1 MPVSAPRWARAEA
14 LSEAEERGY
23 SQRVLDAA
31 LLALSAR
38 IAVDETADTTPEAV
52 ITELWENH
60 FILGPRRAPPGSRR
74 LAVEN
79 AVQLPGSPAAATLPR
94 LKPLARKPKR
104 LDEVPCLY
112 QSGGVAPVVVEMD
125 GGDRSSSPADGL
137 AGRKPPPGGQGS
149 LVTAE
154 SAELRPLADLFEPS
168 STDPEVRAMAER
180 IARRL
185 SIRRP
190 TRDHAG
196 TRGTGAL
203 ESLPYRYASDDI
215 DLDRTLEVLTERPVP
230 EDTDIIVRERVR
242 TRRAVAVLVDVSGS
256 MKGEKIRT
264 MAATVGALAADL
276 ESEDLALVA
285 FWRDAALLK
294 PLRTSRPGTG
304 LLDDLLRIPAK
315 GLTNVHFALT
325 VALAELSRSSARQ
338 RISLLLSDCV
348 HNAGPDPRLVAMRF
362 LRLHVLLQTD
372 GEHDAALGADLAR
385 LGHGRLAPVR
395 DYRQVAPA
403 INQLLTS

>member
-1 MPVSAPRWARAEA
+1 
-14 LSEAEERGY
+14 
-23 SQRVLDAA
+23 VLDAA

-38 IAVDETADTTPEAV
+38 IAVDETVDRTPEAV

-60 FILGPRRAPPGSRR
+60 FIFGPRRAAPGSRR
-74 LAVEN
+74 IEVDN
-79 AVQLPGSPAAATLPR
+79 AVQLPGSPATAALGR

-112 QSGGVAPVVVEMD
+112 QAGGTAPVVVD
-125 GGDRSSSPADGL
+125 LGVDDRSAGAGLPGRELPA
-137 AGRKPPPGGQGS
+137 GGQGS
-149 LVTAE
+149 LITAE
-154 SAELRPLADLFEPS
+154 PAELRPLDDLFEPS
-168 STDPEVRAMAER
+168 GADPAVRAMAER

-196 TRGTGAL
+196 TRGSGAL

-215 DLDRTLEVLTERPVP
+215 DLDRTLEVLTERPAP
-230 EDTDIIVRERVR
+230 CDTDIIVRERVR
-242 TRRAVAVLVDVSGS
+242 TRRAVALLVDVSGS

-294 PLRTSRPGTG
+294 PLHNCRRSTG

-325 VALAELSRSSARQ
+325 VGLAELSRSSARQ
-338 RISLLLSDCV
+338 RIALLLSDCV
-348 HNAGPDPRLVAMRF
+348 HNAGPDPRLVALRF
-362 LRLHVLLQTD
+362 PRLHVLLQTD
-372 GEHDAALGADLAR
+372 GEHDAALAAELAR

-403 INQLLTS
+403 LNRLLAG

>member
-1 MPVSAPRWARAEA
+1 
-14 LSEAEERGY
+14 
-23 SQRVLDAA
+23 
-31 LLALSAR
+31 
-38 IAVDETADTTPEAV
+38 VD
-52 ITELWENH
+52 
-60 FILGPRRAPPGSRR
+60 
-74 LAVEN
+74 N
-79 AVQLPGSPAAATLPR
+79 AVQLPGSPSSGVLER

-112 QSGGVAPVVVEMD
+112 QPGGTAPVVVDM
-125 GGDRSSSPADGL
+125 GGGERSAAGGPAGQ
-137 AGRKPPPGGQGS
+137 KPPAGGQGS
-149 LVTAE
+149 LVTTE
-154 SAELRPLADLFEPS
+154 SAQLRPLDELFEPS
-168 STDPEVRAMAER
+168 GADPAVRAMAER

-203 ESLPYRYASDDI
+203 ESLPYRYGSDDI

-242 TRRAVAVLVDVSGS
+242 TRRAVALLVDVSGS

-294 PLRTSRPGTG
+294 PLHTCRPSTG

-325 VALAELSRSSARQ
+325 VGLAELARSSARQ
-338 RISLLLSDCV
+338 RIALLLSDCV
-348 HNAGPDPRLVAMRF
+348 HNAGPDPRLVALRF
-362 LRLHVLLQTD
+362 PRLHVLLQTD
-372 GEHDAALGADLAR
+372 GEHDAALAADLAR
-385 LGHGRLAPVR
+385 FGHGRLAPVR

-403 INQLLTS
+403 LNQLLAG

>member
-1 MPVSAPRWARAEA
+1 V
-14 LSEAEERGY
+14 SEAEERGY
-23 SQRVLDAA
+23 AQRVLDAA

-60 FILGPRRAPPGSRR
+60 FILGPRRAQRGSRR
-74 LAVEN
+74 IEVEN
-79 AVQLPGSPAAATLPR
+79 AVQLPGSPAPAALPR
-94 LKPLARKPKR
+94 LKPLSRKPKR

-112 QSGGVAPVVVEMD
+112 QSGGAAPVVVEMD
-125 GGDRSSSPADGL
+125 GGDRSGAGDGL

-149 LVTAE
+149 LVTTEA
-154 SAELRPLADLFEPS
+154 AELRPLDDLFEPS
-168 STDPEVRAMAER
+168 GADPAVRAMAER

-185 SIRRP
+185 AIRRP

-196 TRGTGAL
+196 TRGVGAL

-242 TRRAVAVLVDVSGS
+242 TRRAVALLVDVSGS

-294 PLRTSRPGTG
+294 PLHSSRSSAG

-325 VALAELSRSSARQ
+325 VGLAEISRSSARQ
-338 RISLLLSDCV
+338 RIALLLSDCV

-362 LRLHVLLQTD
+362 PRLHVLLQTD
-372 GEHDAALGADLAR
+372 GEHDAALASDLAR
-385 LGHGRLAPVR
+385 LGHGRLSAVR

-403 INQLLTS
+403 LNELLSA

>member
-1 MPVSAPRWARAEA
+1 MSGA
-14 LSEAEERGY
+14 SERSYTG
-23 SQRVLDAA
+23 QVLDAA

-38 IAVDETADTTPEAV
+38 IAVDETVDRTPESV

-60 FILGPRRAPPGSRR
+60 FILGPRRAAPGPHR
-74 LAVEN
+74 LEIDN
-79 AVQLPGSPAAATLPR
+79 AVQLPGSPAAGGLGR

-112 QSGGVAPVVVEMD
+112 QSGGTAPVVVEMS
-125 GGDRSSSPADGL
+125 GGERSTAGGRPGRDLPA
-137 AGRKPPPGGQGS
+137 GGQGS

-154 SAELRPLADLFEPS
+154 PAHLRPLDDLLEPS
-168 STDPEVRAMAER
+168 AADPAVRAMAER

-185 SIRRP
+185 AIRRP

-242 TRRAVAVLVDVSGS
+242 TRRAVALLVDVSGS

-294 PLRTSRPGTG
+294 PLHTCRPSTG

-325 VALAELSRSSARQ
+325 VGLAELARSSARQ
-338 RISLLLSDCV
+338 RIALLLSDGV
-348 HNAGPDPRLVAMRF
+348 HNAGPDPRLVARRF
-362 LRLHVLLQTD
+362 PRLHVLLQTD
-372 GEHDAALGADLAR
+372 GEHDAALAADLAR
-385 LGHGRLAPVR
+385 LGHGRLSPVR

-403 INQLLTS
+403 LNRLLCG

>member
-1 MPVSAPRWARAEA
+1 MSGP
-14 LSEAEERGY
+14 EERGY
-23 SQRVLDAA
+23 AERVLDAA

-60 FILGPRRAPPGSRR
+60 FKLGPRRAAPGSRR
-74 LAVEN
+74 VAVDN
-79 AVQLPGSPAAATLPR
+79 AVQLPGALGSPAPGR

-112 QSGGVAPVVVEMD
+112 QAGGSAPVVVEMM
-125 GGDRSSSPADGL
+125 GGDRS
-137 AGRKPPPGGQGS
+137 AGAGSLVGREPPPGGQGS
-149 LVTAE
+149 LVTTE
-154 SAELRPLADLFEPS
+154 TSRLRPLDDLWEPS
-168 STDPEVRAMAER
+168 AVDPAVRAMAER

-196 TRGTGAL
+196 TRGSGAL
-203 ESLPYRYASDDI
+203 ESLPYRYGSDDI

-242 TRRAVAVLVDVSGS
+242 TRRAVALLVDVSGS

-276 ESEDLALVA
+276 ETEDLALVA

-294 PLRTSRPGTG
+294 PLHTGRPGTA
-304 LLDDLLRIPAK
+304 LLDDLLRIPAR

-325 VALAELSRSSARQ
+325 VGLAELARSGARQ
-338 RISLLLSDCV
+338 RIALLLSDCV
-348 HNAGPDPRLVAMRF
+348 HNAGPDPRLVARRF
-362 LRLHVLLQTD
+362 PRLHVLLQTD
-372 GEHDAALGADLAR
+372 GEHDAALAADLAR

-395 DYRQVAPA
+395 HYRQVAPA
-403 INQLLTS
+403 LNQLLCA

>member
-1 MPVSAPRWARAEA
+1 
-14 LSEAEERGY
+14 
-23 SQRVLDAA
+23 VLDAA
-31 LLALSAR
+31 HLALSAR

-60 FILGPRRAPPGSRR
+60 FLLGPRRAARGSHH
-74 LAVEN
+74 LAVDN
-79 AVQLPGSPAAATLPR
+79 AVQLPGSPQSARLAG
-94 LKPLARKPKR
+94 LKPLARKPMR
-104 LDEVPCLY
+104 LDEVPSLY
-112 QSGGVAPVVVEMD
+112 QAGGSAPVVVD
-125 GGDRSSSPADGL
+125 FGAGDRGVG
-137 AGRKPPPGGQGS
+137 AGREPVGSQGS
-149 LVTAE
+149 LITAE
-154 SAELRPLADLFEPS
+154 PAQLRPLDDLFEPS
-168 STDPEVRAMAER
+168 GADPAVRAMANR

-196 TRGTGAL
+196 TRGSGAL

-215 DLDRTLEVLTERPVP
+215 DLDRTLEVLTERPAP

-242 TRRAVAVLVDVSGS
+242 TRRAVALLVDVSGS

-294 PLRTSRPGTG
+294 PLHSSRPSTA
-304 LLDDLLRIPAK
+304 LVDDLLRIPAK

-325 VALAELSRSSARQ
+325 VGLAELGRSSARQ
-338 RISLLLSDCV
+338 RIALLLSDCV
-348 HNAGPDPRLVAMRF
+348 HNAGPDPRLVALRF
-362 LRLHVLLQTD
+362 PRLHVLLQTD
-372 GEHDAALGADLAR
+372 GEHDTALAADLAR
-385 LGHGRLAPVR
+385 LGHGRLAPIR

-403 INQLLTS
+403 LNHLLAG

>member
-1 MPVSAPRWARAEA
+1 
-14 LSEAEERGY
+14 
-23 SQRVLDAA
+23 VLDAA
-31 LLALSAR
+31 HLALSAR

-60 FILGPRRAPPGSRR
+60 FLLEPHRAASGPRR
-74 LAVEN
+74 VEVDN
-79 AVQLPGSPAAATLPR
+79 AVQLPGSPQSARLAG

-104 LDEVPCLY
+104 LDEVPSLY
-112 QSGGVAPVVVEMD
+112 QAGGSAPVVVD
-125 GGDRSSSPADGL
+125 LGGGDRSTGAGA
-137 AGRKPPPGGQGS
+137 AGRDAAAGAQGS
-149 LVTAE
+149 LITAE
-154 SAELRPLADLFEPS
+154 AAQLRPLADLFEPS
-168 STDPEVRAMAER
+168 GADPAVRAMAER

-196 TRGTGAL
+196 TRGSGAL

-215 DLDRTLEVLTERPVP
+215 DLDRTLEVLTERPAP
-230 EDTDIIVRERVR
+230 CDTDIIVRERVR
-242 TRRAVAVLVDVSGS
+242 TRRAVALLVDVSGS

-294 PLRTSRPGTG
+294 PLHASRPSTA
-304 LLDDLLRIPAK
+304 LVDDLLRIPAK

-325 VALAELSRSSARQ
+325 VGLAELGRSSARQ
-338 RISLLLSDCV
+338 RIALLLSDCV
-348 HNAGPDPRLVAMRF
+348 HNAGPDPRLVALRF
-362 LRLHVLLQTD
+362 PRLHVLLQTD

-403 INQLLTS
+403 LNRLLAG

>member
-1 MPVSAPRWARAEA
+1 M
-14 LSEAEERGY
+14 
-23 SQRVLDAA
+23 LDAA
-31 LLALSAR
+31 HLALSAR

-60 FILGPRRAPPGSRR
+60 FFLAPHRAARGSRR
-74 LAVEN
+74 LVADN
-79 AVQLPGSPAAATLPR
+79 AVQLPGSPGSARLAG

-112 QSGGVAPVVVEMD
+112 QSGGSAPMVVD
-125 GGDRSSSPADGL
+125 LGGGDRDAPAGA
-137 AGRKPPPGGQGS
+137 AGREPPVGGQGS

-154 SAELRPLADLFEPS
+154 PADLRPLGDLFEPS
-168 STDPEVRAMAER
+168 GADPAVRAMAER

-196 TRGTGAL
+196 TRGSGAL

-242 TRRAVAVLVDVSGS
+242 TRRAVALLVDVSGS

-294 PLRTSRPGTG
+294 PLHSSRPGTS

-325 VALAELSRSSARQ
+325 VGLAELGRSSARQ
-338 RISLLLSDCV
+338 RIALLLSDCV
-348 HNAGPDPRLVAMRF
+348 HNAGPDPRLVALHF
-362 LRLHVLLQTD
+362 PRLHVLLQTD

-403 INQLLTS
+403 LNRLLGG

>member
-1 MPVSAPRWARAEA
+1 VSDGG
-14 LSEAEERGY
+14 ERGY
-23 SQRVLDAA
+23 RQRVLDAA
-31 LLALSAR
+31 LLSLSAR
-38 IAVDETADTTPEAV
+38 VAVDETADRTPESV

-60 FILGPRRAPPGSRR
+60 FILGPARAQPGPYR
-74 LAVEN
+74 LDVEN
-79 AVQLPGSPAAATLPR
+79 AVQLPGSPSTAASR
-94 LKPLARKPKR
+94 LKPLSRKPKR

-112 QSGGVAPVVVEMD
+112 QPGGAAPVVVEMD
-125 GGDRSSSPADGL
+125 GGERSSSPKGGGPA
-137 AGRKPPPGGQGS
+137 PPPGGAGS
-149 LVTAE
+149 LVTTEA
-154 SAELRPLADLFEPS
+154 AELRPLDDLFEPS
-168 STDPEVRAMAER
+168 AVDPAVRGMAER

-185 SIRRP
+185 AIRRP
-190 TRDHAG
+190 RRDHAG
-196 TRGTGAL
+196 TRGAGAL

-242 TRRAVAVLVDVSGS
+242 TRRAVALLVDVSGS

-294 PLRTSRPGTG
+294 PLHSHRSSTR

-315 GLTNVHFALT
+315 GLTNVAFALT
-325 VALAELSRSSARQ
+325 VGLAELNRSSARQ
-338 RISLLLSDCV
+338 RIALLLSDCV

-362 LRLHVLLQTD
+362 PHLHVLLQTD
-372 GEHDAALGADLAR
+372 GEHDAALGAELAR
-385 LGHGRLAPVR
+385 LGHGRLSAIR

-403 INQLLTS
+403 LNELLSA

>member
-1 MPVSAPRWARAEA
+1 M
-14 LSEAEERGY
+14 SEAEERGY
-23 SQRVLDAA
+23 AQRVLDAA

-38 IAVDETADTTPEAV
+38 IAVDETAGRTPEAV

-60 FILGPRRAPPGSRR
+60 FILGPRRAQPGHRR
-74 LAVEN
+74 LVVDNAVE
-79 AVQLPGSPAAATLPR
+79 LPGR

-104 LDEVPCLY
+104 LDEAPCLY
-112 QSGGVAPVVVEMD
+112 QSGGGAPVVVEMD
-125 GGDRSSSPADGL
+125 GGDRSSRAADGP
-137 AGRKPPPGGQGS
+137 AGGQGS
-149 LVTAE
+149 IVTRE
-154 SAELRPLADLFEPS
+154 SAELRPLDDLFEPAGA
-168 STDPEVRAMAER
+168 DPAVRAMAER

-190 TRDHAG
+190 ARDHAG

-230 EDTDIIVRERVR
+230 EDTDIIVRERLR
-242 TRRAVAVLVDVSGS
+242 TRRAVTLLVDVSGS
-256 MKGEKIRT
+256 MKGVKIRT
-264 MAATVGALAADL
+264 MAATVGALAGDL
-276 ESEDLALVA
+276 GSEDLALVA

-294 PLRTSRPGTG
+294 PLHSSRPGTG

-325 VALAELSRSSARQ
+325 VGLAELARSSARQ
-338 RISLLLSDCV
+338 RIALLLSDCV
-348 HNAGPDPRLVAMRF
+348 HNAGPDPRPLALRF
-362 LRLHVLLQTD
+362 PRLHVLLQTD
-372 GEHDAALGADLAR
+372 GEHDAALAADLAR

-403 INQLLTS
+403 LNTLLSN

>member
-1 MPVSAPRWARAEA
+1 
-14 LSEAEERGY
+14 
-23 SQRVLDAA
+23 VLDAA
-31 LLALSAR
+31 HLALSAR

-60 FILGPRRAPPGSRR
+60 FLLGPRRAARGSHH
-74 LAVEN
+74 LAVDN
-79 AVQLPGSPAAATLPR
+79 AVQLPGSPQSARLAG

-104 LDEVPCLY
+104 LDEVPSLY
-112 QSGGVAPVVVEMD
+112 QAGGSAPVVVD
-125 GGDRSSSPADGL
+125 FGAGDRGVG
-137 AGRKPPPGGQGS
+137 AGREPVGSQGS
-149 LVTAE
+149 LITAE
-154 SAELRPLADLFEPS
+154 PAQLRPLDDLFEPS
-168 STDPEVRAMAER
+168 GADPAVRAMANR

-196 TRGTGAL
+196 TRGSGAL

-215 DLDRTLEVLTERPVP
+215 DLDRTLEVLTERPAP

-242 TRRAVAVLVDVSGS
+242 TRRAVALLVDVSGS

-294 PLRTSRPGTG
+294 PLHSSRPSTA
-304 LLDDLLRIPAK
+304 LVDDLLRIPAK

-325 VALAELSRSSARQ
+325 VGLAELGRSSARQ
-338 RISLLLSDCV
+338 RIALLLSDCV
-348 HNAGPDPRLVAMRF
+348 HNAGPDPRLVALRF
-362 LRLHVLLQTD
+362 PRLHVLLQTD
-372 GEHDAALGADLAR
+372 GEHDTALAADLAR
-385 LGHGRLAPVR
+385 LGHGRLAPIR

-403 INQLLTS
+403 LNHLLAG

>member
-1 MPVSAPRWARAEA
+1 

-60 FILGPRRAPPGSRR
+60 FILGPRRAQPGSRQ
-74 LAVEN
+74 LVVEN
-79 AVQLPGSPAAATLPR
+79 AVQLPGSPPAAGAGR
-94 LKPLARKPKR
+94 LKPLARKPKQ

-112 QSGGVAPVVVEMD
+112 RAGGAAPVVVEMD
-125 GGDRSSSPADGL
+125 GSDRTAGAGV
-137 AGRKPPPGGQGS
+137 AGREPPAGGQGS

-154 SAELRPLADLFEPS
+154 PAELRPLDDLFEPS
-168 STDPEVRAMAER
+168 GADPAVRAMAER

-242 TRRAVAVLVDVSGS
+242 TRRAVALLVDVSGS

-294 PLRTSRPGTG
+294 PLHTCRPGTG

-325 VALAELSRSSARQ
+325 VGLAELARSSARR
-338 RISLLLSDCV
+338 RIALLLSDCV
-348 HNAGPDPRLVAMRF
+348 HNAGPDPRPVALRF
-362 LRLHVLLQTD
+362 PRLHVLLQTD

-385 LGHGRLAPVR
+385 LGHGRLAPVC
-395 DYRQVAPA
+395 DFRQVAPA
-403 INQLLTS
+403 INQLLAG

>member
-1 MPVSAPRWARAEA
+1 M
-14 LSEAEERGY
+14 
-23 SQRVLDAA
+23 LDAA
-31 LLALSAR
+31 HLALSAR

-60 FILGPRRAPPGSRR
+60 FVLGPRRAAKGSRH
-74 LAVEN
+74 LVVDN
-79 AVQLPGSPAAATLPR
+79 AVQLPGSPQSARLAG

-104 LDEVPCLY
+104 LDEVPSLY
-112 QSGGVAPVVVEMD
+112 QAGGSAPVLVD
-125 GGDRSSSPADGL
+125 LGAGDRSAGAGAGAAGPDPAV
-137 AGRKPPPGGQGS
+137 GRQGS
-149 LVTAE
+149 LITTEA
-154 SAELRPLADLFEPS
+154 AQLRPLADLFEPPAV
-168 STDPEVRAMAER
+168 DPAVRAMAER

-190 TRDHAG
+190 TRDRAG
-196 TRGTGAL
+196 RRGSGAL

-215 DLDRTLEVLTERPVP
+215 DLDRTLEVLTERPMP

-242 TRRAVAVLVDVSGS
+242 TRRAVALLVDVSGS

-276 ESEDLALVA
+276 ESEELALVA

-294 PLRTSRPGTG
+294 PLHTCRPGTG

-325 VALAELSRSSARQ
+325 VGLAELGRSSARQ
-338 RISLLLSDCV
+338 RIALLLSDCV
-348 HNAGPDPRLVAMRF
+348 HNAGPDPRSVALCF
-362 LRLHVLLQTD
+362 PRLDVLLQTD
-372 GEHDAALGADLAR
+372 GEHDAALAGDLAR

-403 INQLLTS
+403 LNRLLSG

>member
-1 MPVSAPRWARAEA
+1 
-14 LSEAEERGY
+14 LSEASERGY
-23 SQRVLDAA
+23 AQRVLDAA

-38 IAVDETADTTPEAV
+38 IAVDETVERTPESV

-60 FILGPRRAPPGSRR
+60 FILGPRRAAPGARR
-74 LAVEN
+74 LEVDN
-79 AVQLPGSPAAATLPR
+79 AVALPGSPEAGLPGR

-112 QSGGVAPVVVEMD
+112 QAGGAAPVVVEMG
-125 GGDRSSSPADGL
+125 GGDRSAPGNP
-137 AGRKPPPGGQGS
+137 AGREPPAAGQGS
-149 LVTAE
+149 MVIAE
-154 SAELRPLADLFEPS
+154 AAQLRPLDDLFEPPGA
-168 STDPEVRAMAER
+168 DPAVRAMAER

-185 SIRRP
+185 AIRRP

-196 TRGTGAL
+196 RRGTGAL

-215 DLDRTLEVLTERPVP
+215 DLDRTLEVLTERPAP
-230 EDTDIIVRERVR
+230 CDTDIIVRERVR
-242 TRRAVAVLVDVSGS
+242 TRRAVALLVDVSGS

-264 MAATVGALAADL
+264 MAGTVGALAADL
-276 ESEDLALVA
+276 ETEDLALVA

-294 PLRTSRPGTG
+294 PLHSCRPSTG

-325 VALAELSRSSARQ
+325 VGLAELARSSARQ
-338 RISLLLSDCV
+338 RIALLLSDCV
-348 HNAGPDPRLVAMRF
+348 HNAGPDPRLVARRF
-362 LRLHVLLQTD
+362 PRLHVLLQTD
-372 GEHDAALGADLAR
+372 GEHDAALAADLAR
-385 LGHGRLAPVR
+385 LGHGRVAPVR

-403 INQLLTS
+403 LNRLLCG

>member
-1 MPVSAPRWARAEA
+1 
-14 LSEAEERGY
+14 
-23 SQRVLDAA
+23 VLDAA
-31 LLALSAR
+31 HLALSAR

-60 FILGPRRAPPGSRR
+60 FLLGPRRAARGSHH
-74 LAVEN
+74 LAVDN
-79 AVQLPGSPAAATLPR
+79 AVQLPGSPQSARLAG

-104 LDEVPCLY
+104 LDEVPSLY
-112 QSGGVAPVVVEMD
+112 QAGGSAPVVVD
-125 GGDRSSSPADGL
+125 FGAGDRGVG
-137 AGRKPPPGGQGS
+137 AGREPVGSQGS
-149 LVTAE
+149 LITAE
-154 SAELRPLADLFEPS
+154 PAQLRPLDDLFEPS
-168 STDPEVRAMAER
+168 GADPAVRAMANR

-196 TRGTGAL
+196 TRGSGAL

-215 DLDRTLEVLTERPVP
+215 DLDRTLEVLTERPAP

-242 TRRAVAVLVDVSGS
+242 TRRAVALLVDVSGS

-294 PLRTSRPGTG
+294 PLHSSRPSTA
-304 LLDDLLRIPAK
+304 LVDDLLRIPAK

-325 VALAELSRSSARQ
+325 VGLAELGRSSARQ
-338 RISLLLSDCV
+338 RIALLLSDCV
-348 HNAGPDPRLVAMRF
+348 HNAGPDPRLVALRF
-362 LRLHVLLQTD
+362 PRLHVLLQTD
-372 GEHDAALGADLAR
+372 GEHDAALAADLAR
-385 LGHGRLAPVR
+385 LGHGRLAPIH

-403 INQLLTS
+403 LNHLLAG

>member
-1 MPVSAPRWARAEA
+1 
-14 LSEAEERGY
+14 
-23 SQRVLDAA
+23 VLDAA

-38 IAVDETADTTPEAV
+38 VAVDETADTTPEAV

-60 FILGPRRAPPGSRR
+60 FLLAPHRAARGARR
-74 LAVEN
+74 VVVDN
-79 AVQLPGSPAAATLPR
+79 AVQLPGSPGSAAAAR

-104 LDEVPCLY
+104 LEEVPCLY
-112 QSGGVAPVVVEMD
+112 QAGGTAPVVVD
-125 GGDRSSSPADGL
+125 LGVGDRAAVAGA
-137 AGRKPPPGGQGS
+137 AGREPPVGGQGS

-154 SAELRPLADLFEPS
+154 AAQLRPLDDLFEPS
-168 STDPEVRAMAER
+168 GADPAVRAMAER

-196 TRGTGAL
+196 TRGSGAL

-230 EDTDIIVRERVR
+230 EDTDVIVRERVR
-242 TRRAVAVLVDVSGS
+242 TRRAVALLVDVSGS
-256 MKGEKIRT
+256 MRGEKIRT

-294 PLRTSRPGTG
+294 PLHTCRPSAG

-325 VALAELSRSSARQ
+325 VGLAELGRSSARQ
-338 RISLLLSDCV
+338 RIALLLSDCV
-348 HNAGPDPRLVAMRF
+348 HNAGPDPRLVALRF
-362 LRLHVLLQTD
+362 PRLHVLLQTD
-372 GEHDAALGADLAR
+372 GEHDAALGAELAR

-403 INQLLTS
+403 INQLLCG

>member
-1 MPVSAPRWARAEA
+1 MAGDPGEGSGRDYEH
-14 LSEAEERGY
+14 
-23 SQRVLDAA
+23 RVLDAA

-38 IAVDETADTTPEAV
+38 IAVDETAGTTPEAV

-60 FILGPRRAPPGSRR
+60 FSLGPRRAARGAHR
-74 LAVEN
+74 LLVEN
-79 AVQLPGSPAAATLPR
+79 AVRLPGSPARARPA
-94 LKPLARKPKR
+94 LKPLSRKPKR
-104 LDEVPCLY
+104 LGEVPCLY
-112 QSGGVAPVVVEMD
+112 QAGGSAPVVEMQS
-125 GGDRSSSPADGL
+125 GDRSAPAKP
-137 AGRKPPPGGQGS
+137 AGAEPVAGGQGS
-149 LVTAE
+149 IITAE
-154 SAELRPLADLFEPS
+154 PAELRPLGDLFEAS
-168 STDPEVRAMAER
+168 GVDPAVRAMAER

-185 SIRRP
+185 AIRRP
-190 TRDHAG
+190 ARDHAG

-215 DLDRTLEVLTERPVP
+215 DLDCTLEVLTQRPVP
-230 EDTDIIVRERVR
+230 EDTDIVVRERVR
-242 TRRAVAVLVDVSGS
+242 TRRAVALLVDVSGS

-294 PLRTSRPGTG
+294 PLHTHRPGTG

-325 VALAELSRSSARQ
+325 VGLAELARSSAWQ
-338 RISLLLSDCV
+338 RIALLLSDCV
-348 HNAGPDPRLVAMRF
+348 HNAGPDPRLVALRF
-362 LRLHVLLQTD
+362 PRLHVLLQTD
-372 GEHDAALGADLAR
+372 GEHDAALAADLAR
-385 LGHGRLAPVR
+385 LGHGRLSAVR

-403 INQLLTS
+403 LNELLSA

>member
-1 MPVSAPRWARAEA
+1 M
-14 LSEAEERGY
+14 SEASERGY
-23 SQRVLDAA
+23 AQRVLDAA

-38 IAVDETADTTPEAV
+38 VAVDETVERTPESV

-60 FILGPRRAPPGSRR
+60 FILGPRRAESGSRR
-74 LAVEN
+74 LEVDN
-79 AVQLPGSPAAATLPR
+79 AVALPGSPGAGLPRR

-104 LDEVPCLY
+104 LDEAPCLY
-112 QSGGVAPVVVEMD
+112 QAGGTAPVVVEMG
-125 GGDRSSSPADGL
+125 GGDRSAPGGPEPPA
-137 AGRKPPPGGQGS
+137 GGQGS
-149 LVTAE
+149 MATAE
-154 SAELRPLADLFEPS
+154 AAQLRPLGDLFEPAGA
-168 STDPEVRAMAER
+168 DPAVRAMAER

-185 SIRRP
+185 AIRRP
-190 TRDHAG
+190 TGDHAG

-242 TRRAVAVLVDVSGS
+242 TRRAVVLLVDVSGS

-294 PLRTSRPGTG
+294 PLHSCRPSTG

-325 VALAELSRSSARQ
+325 VGLAELARSSARQ
-338 RISLLLSDCV
+338 RIALLLSDGV
-348 HNAGPDPRLVAMRF
+348 HNAGPDPRLVARRF
-362 LRLHVLLQTD
+362 PRLHVLLQTD
-372 GEHDAALGADLAR
+372 GEHDASLAADLAR

-403 INQLLTS
+403 LNQVLAR